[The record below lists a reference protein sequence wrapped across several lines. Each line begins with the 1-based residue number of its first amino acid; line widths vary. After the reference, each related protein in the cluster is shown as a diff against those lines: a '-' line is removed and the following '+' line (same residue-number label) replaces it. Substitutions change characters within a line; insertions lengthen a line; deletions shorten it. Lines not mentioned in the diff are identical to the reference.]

1 MVGAFILKEE
11 VKRKISD
18 ALDLPKDVVLNIPKV
33 TITGR
38 IAVFIENHKGIIQYS
53 SQKVKVNTPIGI
65 VIIKGNGLSIKSIL
79 ADEITIEGNISA
91 LDFDE

>member
-1 MVGAFILKEE
+1 MLTLSEE

-18 ALDLPKDVVLNIPKV
+18 ALDLPKDIVLNIPRV
-33 TITGR
+33 TIMGK

-53 SQKVKVNTPIGI
+53 SQRVKVNTPIGI
-65 VIIKGNGLSIKSIL
+65 IIVKGEELLIKSIL

-91 LDFDE
+91 LDFEE